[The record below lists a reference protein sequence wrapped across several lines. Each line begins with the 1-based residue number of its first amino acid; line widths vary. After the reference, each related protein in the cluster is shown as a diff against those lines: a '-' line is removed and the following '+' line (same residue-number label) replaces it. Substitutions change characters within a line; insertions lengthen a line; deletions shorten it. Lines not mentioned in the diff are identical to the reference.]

1 MTLVELAIEANIP
14 IFEHRLHTM
23 FFKSLSHLDGG
34 TSVTDFELFESLRV
48 ASIAA
53 RFRFTLRAH
62 GSNTESTNIIA

>member
-1 MTLVELAIEANIP
+1 MELAIEANIP

-23 FFKSLSHLDGG
+23 FFKSLRHLDGG

-48 ASIAA
+48 ASISA
-53 RFRFTLRAH
+53 RLGFTLRAH